1 MTRRALRESVFKILF
16 RYEFNPVEEM
26 DEQLGFAINELA
38 EKDDEEDAPT
48 EILKKDTDRAY
59 ITDRVRDILS
69 NMSKI
74 DEILEEASE
83 GWSLS
88 RMGKAELA
96 IMRLAIYEIK
106 FDDDIDCNVALN
118 EAVELSKKYCNTEA
132 KGFVNAVLQK
142 VVNNI

>member
-1 MTRRALRESVFKILF
+1 MC
-16 RYEFNPVEEM
+16 
-26 DEQLGFAINELA
+26 
-38 EKDDEEDAPT
+38 
-48 EILKKDTDRAY
+48 
-59 ITDRVRDILS
+59 
-69 NMSKI
+69 
-74 DEILEEASE
+74 
-83 GWSLS
+83 
-88 RMGKAELA
+88 KAKLD